1 MATKTADT
9 HAHAEA
15 ETSRSPSRSVA
26 RLHVTVPEGLQRK
39 IDELAEA
46 SHATSTAEVFRN
58 ALTAY
63 AALLDAHTQG
73 RQVIIQNPDGTDRE
87 RLRLFL

>member
-1 MATKTADT
+1 M
-9 HAHAEA
+9 
-15 ETSRSPSRSVA
+15 
-26 RLHVTVPEGLQRK
+26 TVPDGLQRK
-39 IDELAEA
+39 IDELVEA

-63 AALLDAHTQG
+63 AALLEAHKSG
-73 RQVIIQNPDGTDRE
+73 RQVIIQNPDGSDRE